1 MDRGSVRLQLCL
13 IAAATLSACGGGSGS
28 PSAGG
33 NNDPQLSPS
42 TPVISVS
49 ANPVVP
55 GTTITLGAVSTD
67 PLNDTLTYNWE
78 FGDGAT
84 AAGATTTHAY
94 ETEGDFTVKVT
105 ATDQH
110 SKWSAATSV
119 VNVAYLPM
127 PAPQIYNDNRR
138 HLLGETFTAEVYLV
152 EPNGLGWYTSWDYGD
167 GTSNPQASHSI
178 RHRYSAP
185 GNYIVSVVVNNGSK
199 RTVSTK
205 FNVQVSAPEPVPVL
219 LDNQFTPYCSGP
231 YCGAVD
237 ANTYSGDGVGIW
249 RYHNARAAT
258 ASLDV
263 SIVGVSAGQLATLV
277 FSNGQTI
284 AAGDLPGAGTQ
295 MSASQAVPAMLAK
308 FGTAERAAAP
318 ESHAAILQRNREIG
332 RKILESRSSVKPLIH
347 TERALAG
354 SVPRSAPPAVGTTR
368 QWTDSFSAPVTYN
381 MQVAATCALPDGRS
395 AVFWLD
401 SAQID
406 SGTVKIG
413 SATIMAS
420 QFCGDQGIYA
430 KETAM
435 LGAAYGDA
443 ANAYPGLIHDSPGVL
458 QDVNIVFPGVPSN
471 TSWAGYFDAGS
482 YQPKSDNPNSNEAI
496 TIFVS
501 GYFLG
506 FVGSG
511 GDVHNQL
518 ETLIHE
524 LAHLINFYQRTL
536 VRGKIHAAFLEETSA
551 MMSQDYIPLAL
562 PLYEFTIHDYV
573 ANYGLSGGGIGYLAW
588 NDPGAI
594 FPAMYPQGASFGA
607 FLHRRYGLAVDREL
621 INNCDD
627 DGTPVSSYQCVDAII
642 RAHGGAG
649 FEDEFARVGATVFG
663 MMPFG
668 GVPIG
673 FGYPPVDLEG
683 YALPYADPSWV
694 QSEIAQSPARQL
706 KNGFLATSHT
716 FQRDTVAAGQIRY
729 QRTGIQVPAGTTVM
743 LVIQNPAPLPLY
755 Y

>member
-1 MDRGSVRLQLCL
+1 MERGRAWLPLCL
-13 IAAATLSACGGGSGS
+13 IAAATLPACGGGGS
-28 PSAGG
+28 DSSSAGG
-33 NNDPQLSPS
+33 NNDPKLSPS

-49 ANPVVP
+49 ANPVIP

-94 ETEGDFTVKVT
+94 QTEGDFTVKVT

-110 SKWSAATSV
+110 SRRSAAVSV

-138 HLLGETFTAEVYLV
+138 HLFGQTFTAEVYLV
-152 EPNGLGWYTSWDYGD
+152 EPNGFGWYTSWDYGD

-185 GNYIVSVVVNNGSK
+185 GNYTVSVLVNNGSK
-199 RTVSTK
+199 RTVATK
-205 FNVQVSAPEPVPVL
+205 FNVQVSAPATVPVL

-237 ANTYSGDGVGIW
+237 ASTYSGDGVGIW
-249 RYHNARAAT
+249 RYHNATAAT

-263 SIVGVSAGQLATLV
+263 SIAGVSPGQLATWV

-284 AAGDLPGAGTQ
+284 AAADLPGAGTQ
-295 MSASQAVPAMLAK
+295 MSSSHAVPGMLAK
-308 FGTAERAAAP
+308 SAAAAP
-318 ESHAAILQRNREIG
+318 QSHAAILQRNREIG
-332 RKILESRSSVKPLIH
+332 RRILESRSRVKPLVH
-347 TERALAG
+347 AERALAG
-354 SVPRSAPPAVGTTR
+354 SAPRSAPPAVGTSR
-368 QWTDSFSAPVTYN
+368 QWIESFTDPVTYN
-381 MQVAATCALPDGRS
+381 MQVAATCALADGRN

-413 SATIMAS
+413 SATTIAS
-420 QFCGDQGIYA
+420 QFCGDQGVYA

-443 ANAYPGLIHDSPGVL
+443 ANAYPGLIQDSPGAM
-458 QDVNIVFPGVPSN
+458 QDINILFPGVPSN
-471 TSWAGYFDAGS
+471 TSWGGYFGAGS
-482 YQPKSDNPNSNEAI
+482 YQLKSDNPSSNEAI

-501 GYFLG
+501 GYLLG

-511 GDVHNQL
+511 SDVHNQI
-518 ETLIHE
+518 ETLVHE
-524 LAHLINFYQRTL
+524 LTHLINFYQRTL
-536 VRGKIHAAFLEETSA
+536 VRGKVHADFLEETSA
-551 MMSQDYIPLAL
+551 MMSQDYIPSAL
-562 PLYEFTIHDYV
+562 PLYDFTIHDYV
-573 ANYGLSGGGIGYLAW
+573 LNYGLSGGDIGYLAW

-607 FLHRRYGLAVDREL
+607 FLHRRYGLAVDRDL
-621 INNCDD
+621 MNNCDD

-642 RAHGGAG
+642 RGRGGVS

-663 MMPFG
+663 MMPLG
-668 GVPIG
+668 GVPNG
-673 FGYPPVDLEG
+673 FGYAPEDLEG
-683 YALPYADPSWV
+683 YALPYVDPSWL
-694 QSEIAQSPARQL
+694 QSQIAVSPAREL

-716 FQRDTVAAGQIRY
+716 FQRDTVAAGQASY
-729 QRTGIQVPAGTTVM
+729 QRAGVQVPAGTTVM
-743 LVIQNPAPLPLY
+743 LIIQNPAPPPLNY
-755 Y
+755 